1 MEASGVQAHCHIV
14 GQQWGIKDKHLVLN
28 ISNYDGTQF
37 VTIPDN
43 YLNTTSSSLELP
55 GRGYQSYGTA
65 INQDLLWLMQHF
77 ARATPPDVP
86 VEGQLW
92 WDTGSSLLKIYNG
105 IQWISGSSIPINGLQ
120 PANPVDGSLWWD
132 TSHNPP
138 QLNIYANG
146 AWRWIGPP
154 GYEYWTSTQNN
165 IPYANRVYS
174 VGSSAYQLSQLH
186 TADLFAY
193 QDVTVGRYLTV
204 ANSASFGSLIT
215 SQGTN
220 AVYQGYQVTSAPLNQ
235 KWWWRAADTNSLVEY
250 ITDDTNTNARIWLEV
265 NRSANVITDINF
277 VTNTNNAAVTI
288 NSQGNV
294 KLNNPQAALVFPD
307 GSVQKYATF
316 TRANVIS
323 ASTTWN
329 VPLNV
334 SHVKARVWGAGGGG
348 GGNYRQGASGGGGG
362 GGYAEQIVAVTPGAS
377 IPITVGVGGTGG
389 GNSSVSA
396 STNNGGSGG
405 SSSFG
410 HYISA
415 TGGVGGFGTLL
426 GESSVG
432 GVGGSGYG
440 NALVIPGGTGNG
452 GFCVGFSGLGGAGG
466 VGAQG
471 GGGAPAGSNGYS
483 GSSPGGGG
491 SGGVNDGYGG
501 TGANGLIVVE
511 Y

>member
-1 MEASGVQAHCHIV
+1 M
-14 GQQWGIKDKHLVLN
+14 VLN

-105 IQWISGSSIPINGLQ
+105 IQWISGSSIPITGLQ
-120 PANPVDGSLWWD
+120 PANPVEGSLWWD

-174 VGSSAYQLSQLH
+174 VGSAAYQLSQLH

-193 QDVTVGRYLTV
+193 QDATVGRYLTV

-250 ITDDTNTNARIWLEV
+250 ITDDTNTNTRTWLEV

-307 GSVQKYATF
+307 GSVQKYAPF
-316 TRANVIS
+316 TRTNVFYQ
-323 ASTTWN
+323 STTWA
-329 VPLNV
+329 VPNNV
-334 SHVKARVWGAGGGG
+334 SWVKARVWGAGGGG
-348 GGNYRQGASGGGGG
+348 GGNYVQGASGGGGG
-362 GGYAEQIVAVTPGAS
+362 GGYSEEILFVTPGSS
-377 IPITVGVGGTGG
+377 IVVTVGVGGVGG
-389 GNSSVSA
+389 SNSSVSA
-396 STNNGGSGG
+396 SANNGLSGG
-405 SSSFG
+405 TSSFG
-410 HYISA
+410 TLISA
-415 TGGVGGFGTLL
+415 TGGVGGFGSLT
-426 GESSVG
+426 GSYGVG
-432 GVGGSGYG
+432 GVGGVGYG
-440 NALVIPGGTGNG
+440 NSLIAEGGVGSA
-452 GFCVGFSGLGGAGG
+452 GFTIGTSGLGGAGG
-466 VGAQG
+466 AAALGGPGGAGGPGLPGRFPGGG
-471 GGGAPAGSNGYS
+471 GGGATNNGI
-483 GSSPGGGG
+483 GGL
-491 SGGVNDGYGG
+491 
-501 TGANGLIVVE
+501 GANGLVLVE

>member
-1 MEASGVQAHCHIV
+1 M
-14 GQQWGIKDKHLVLN
+14 VLN

-92 WDTGSSLLKIYNG
+92 WDTGSSLLKIYNST
-105 IQWISGSSIPINGLQ
+105 QWISGSSIPITGLQ

-174 VGSSAYQLSQLH
+174 VGSAAYQLSQLH

-193 QDVTVGRYLTV
+193 QDATVGRYLTV

-250 ITDDTNTNARIWLEV
+250 ITDDTNTNTRTWLEV
-265 NRSANVITDINF
+265 NRIANAITDINF

-307 GSVQKYATF
+307 GSVQKYAPF
-316 TRANVIS
+316 TRTNVFYQ
-323 ASTTWN
+323 STTWA
-329 VPLNV
+329 VPNNV
-334 SHVKARVWGAGGGG
+334 SWVKARVWGAGGGG
-348 GGNYRQGASGGGGG
+348 GGNYVQGASGGGGG
-362 GGYAEQIVAVTPGAS
+362 GGYSEEILFVTPGSS
-377 IPITVGVGGTGG
+377 IVVTVGVGGVGG
-389 GNSSVSA
+389 SNSSVSA
-396 STNNGGSGG
+396 SANNGLSGG
-405 SSSFG
+405 TSSFG
-410 HYISA
+410 TLISA
-415 TGGVGGFGTLL
+415 TGGVGGFGSLT
-426 GESSVG
+426 GSYGVG
-432 GVGGSGYG
+432 GVGGVGYG
-440 NALVIPGGTGNG
+440 NSLIAEGGVGSA
-452 GFCVGFSGLGGAGG
+452 GFTIGTSGLGGAGG
-466 VGAQG
+466 AAALGGPGGAGGPGLPGRFPGGG
-471 GGGAPAGSNGYS
+471 GGGATNNGI
-483 GSSPGGGG
+483 GGL
-491 SGGVNDGYGG
+491 
-501 TGANGLIVVE
+501 GANGLVLVE

>member
-1 MEASGVQAHCHIV
+1 M
-14 GQQWGIKDKHLVLN
+14 VLN
-28 ISNYDGTQF
+28 ISNYDGSQF
-37 VTIPDN
+37 ITIPDN

-77 ARATPPDVP
+77 ARETPPDVP
-86 VEGQLW
+86 VQGQIW
-92 WDTGSSLLKIYNG
+92 WDTSGKLLKVYNG
-105 IQWISGSSIPINGLQ
+105 SQWISGSSIPITGLQ
-120 PANPVDGSLWWD
+120 PANPVDGSLWWN
-132 TSHNPP
+132 TGHNPP
-138 QLNIYANG
+138 QLNIWVNG

-154 GYEYWTSTQNN
+154 GYEYWTSNQNN
-165 IPYANRVYS
+165 IPSANQVYS
-174 VGSSAYQLSQLH
+174 VGTAAYQLSQLH
-186 TADLFAY
+186 TADAYVY

-250 ITDDTNTNARIWLEV
+250 ITDDTNTNARTWLEV

-307 GSVQKYATF
+307 GSVQRYAPF
-316 TRANVIS
+316 TRTNVFYQ
-323 ASTTWN
+323 STTWT
-329 VPLNV
+329 VPNNV
-334 SHVKARVWGAGGGG
+334 SWVKARVWGAGGGG
-348 GGNYRQGASGGGGG
+348 GGNYVQGASGGGGG
-362 GGYAEQIVAVTPGAS
+362 GGYSEEILFVTPGSS
-377 IPITVGVGGTGG
+377 IVVTVGQGGLGG

-396 STNNGGSGG
+396 SANNGLSGG

-410 HYISA
+410 TYLSA
-415 TGGVGGFGTLL
+415 TGGVGGFGSLT
-426 GESSVG
+426 GSY
-432 GVGGSGYG
+432 GVGGIGGVGYG
-440 NALVIPGGTGNG
+440 NAIVAVGGLGSA
-452 GFCVGFSGLGGAGG
+452 GFTIATSGLGGAGG
-466 VGAQG
+466 AAAF
-471 GGGAPAGSNGYS
+471 GGAGAASGPGYP
-483 GSSPGGGG
+483 GYWPGGGG
-491 SGGVNDGYGG
+491 GGGINNLQGGVGG
-501 TGANGLIVVE
+501 NGAVIVE

>member
-1 MEASGVQAHCHIV
+1 M
-14 GQQWGIKDKHLVLN
+14 VLN

-43 YLNTTSSSLELP
+43 YLNTTSSSLEFP
-55 GRGYQSYGTA
+55 GRGFQGYGTA

-77 ARATPPDVP
+77 ARSTPPDMP

-92 WDTGSSLLKIYNG
+92 WDTASSLLKIYNG
-105 IQWISGSSIPINGLQ
+105 IQWISGSSIPVTGLQ
-120 PANPVDGSLWWD
+120 PDNPVDGSLWWN
-132 TSHNPP
+132 TSNNPP
-138 QLNIYANG
+138 QLNMWANG

-154 GYEYWTSTQNN
+154 GYEYWSSTQNN
-165 IPYANRVYS
+165 IPSANQVYS
-174 VGSSAYQLSQLH
+174 VGSASYQLSQLH
-186 TADLFAY
+186 TADAYVY
-193 QDVTVGRYLTV
+193 QDATVGRYLSV

-215 SQGTN
+215 SQGTT
-220 AVYQGYQVTSAPLNQ
+220 AAYQAWQVTSAPLNQ
-235 KWWWRAADTNSLVEY
+235 KWWWRAVDTNSLEEY
-250 ITDDTNTNARIWLEV
+250 ITDDTNTNARSWLSV
-265 NRSANVITDINF
+265 TRSANAITGISL
-277 VTNTNNAAVTI
+277 VTNTNNVAVTI

-294 KLNNPQAALVFPD
+294 ALTNPQGALIFPD

-334 SHVKARVWGAGGGG
+334 SHVRARVWGAGGGG
-348 GGNYRQGASGGGGG
+348 GGNYQQGAGGGGGG
-362 GGYAEQIVAVTPGAS
+362 GGYAEQIVAVTPGTS
-377 IPITVGVGGTGG
+377 ITITVGTGGVGG

-396 STNNGGSGG
+396 SANNGGSGG

-410 HYISA
+410 AYVSA

-426 GESSVG
+426 GESGIG
-432 GVGGSGYG
+432 GAGGRGYG
-440 NALVIPGGTGNG
+440 NALVIFGGTGHS

-471 GGGAPAGSNGYS
+471 GGGAPAGNSHT

-491 SGGVNDGYGG
+491 GGGVNDSYGG
-501 TGANGLIVVE
+501 TGANGLVVVE

>member
-1 MEASGVQAHCHIV
+1 M
-14 GQQWGIKDKHLVLN
+14 VLN

-77 ARATPPDVP
+77 ARDIPPDVP

-105 IQWISGSSIPINGLQ
+105 IQWISGSSIPITGLQ

-165 IPYANRVYS
+165 IPYANQVYS
-174 VGSSAYQLSQLH
+174 VGSAAYQLSQLH
-186 TADLFAY
+186 TADAY
-193 QDVTVGRYLTV
+193 VYRDATVGRYLTV

-250 ITDDTNTNARIWLEV
+250 ITDDTNTNARTWLEV

-294 KLNNPQAALVFPD
+294 KLNNPQGALVFPD
-307 GSVQKYATF
+307 GSVQRYAPF
-316 TRANVIS
+316 TRTNVFYQ
-323 ASTTWN
+323 STTWN

-334 SHVKARVWGAGGGG
+334 SWVKARVWGAGGGG
-348 GGNYRQGASGGGGG
+348 GGNYVQGASGGGGG
-362 GGYAEQIVAVTPGAS
+362 GGYSEEILFVTPGSS
-377 IPITVGVGGTGG
+377 IVVTVGQGGLGG

-396 STNNGGSGG
+396 SANNGLSGG

-410 HYISA
+410 NLISA
-415 TGGVGGFGTLL
+415 TGGVGGFGSLT
-426 GESSVG
+426 GSY
-432 GVGGSGYG
+432 GVGGIGGRGYG
-440 NALVIPGGTGNG
+440 NSLVAAGGLGSA
-452 GFCVGFSGLGGAGG
+452 GFTIGTSGLGGAGG
-466 VGAQG
+466 AAAM
-471 GGGAPAGSNGYS
+471 GGAGGAAGPGYS
-483 GSSPGGGG
+483 GSFPGGGG
-491 SGGVNDGYGG
+491 GGGINNNQGGV
-501 TGANGLIVVE
+501 GANGVVVVE

>member
-1 MEASGVQAHCHIV
+1 M
-14 GQQWGIKDKHLVLN
+14 VLN

-77 ARATPPDVP
+77 ARDIPPDVP

-165 IPYANRVYS
+165 IPYANQVYS
-174 VGSSAYQLSQLH
+174 VGSAAYQLSQLH
-186 TADLFAY
+186 TADAY
-193 QDVTVGRYLTV
+193 VYRDATVGRYLTV

-250 ITDDTNTNARIWLEV
+250 ITDDTNTNARTWLEV

-294 KLNNPQAALVFPD
+294 KLNNPQGALVFPD

-316 TRANVIS
+316 TR
-323 ASTTWN
+323 STTFNNTSTWT

-334 SHVKARVWGAGGGG
+334 SHVRARVWAAGGGG
-348 GGNYRQGASGGGGG
+348 GGNYLQGAGGGGGG
-362 GGYAEQIVAVTPGAS
+362 GGYAEDIVAVVPGS
-377 IPITVGVGGTGG
+377 VITITVGTGG
-389 GNSSVSA
+389 IGGANASVSSYA
-396 STNNGGSGG
+396 NSGGSGG

-410 HYISA
+410 SYVSA
-415 TGGVGGFGTLL
+415 TGGVGGFGCLSGQT
-426 GESSVG
+426 
-432 GVGGSGYG
+432 GVGGAPGIGYS
-440 NALVIPGGTGNG
+440 NALVITGGLGHTG
-452 GFCVGFSGLGGAGG
+452 FSVGFNSQGGAGG
-466 VGAQG
+466 AAGQG
-471 GGGAPAGSNGYS
+471 GPGAAAGNGFGGST
-483 GSSPGGGG
+483 PGGGG
-491 SGGVNDGYGG
+491 GGGINNGYGG
-501 TGANGLIVVE
+501 NGATGRVVVE